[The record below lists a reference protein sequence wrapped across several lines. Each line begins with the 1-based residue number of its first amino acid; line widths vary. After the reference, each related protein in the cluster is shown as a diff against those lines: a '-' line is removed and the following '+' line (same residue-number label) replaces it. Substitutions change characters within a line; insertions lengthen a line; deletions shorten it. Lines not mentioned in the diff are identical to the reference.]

1 MMPANRRAFLFM
13 LRWCEG
19 TSGPEGYRTIV
30 GGELFN
36 SYADHPRITKSGVFS
51 NGKAWRSS
59 AAGAYQFLETTWD
72 DCRMALGLTDF
83 SPESQDKAAEF
94 LIKRRGALEDVDAGR
109 LALAIQK
116 CNREWAS
123 LPGSPYG
130 QPVKS
135 YDACSLI
142 FERAG
147 GILADSPKPKE
158 QPASTEPTIGEKIM
172 AAPALLL
179 AAAQTLLPFIADLMR
194 ERGTKTATRNAD
206 LLEKSPE
213 LVPLLIEMGRT
224 VVPDAKNE
232 QDMAEKIAAS
242 KELQTNLRA
251 QAAIRWADVEPF
263 LRYESE
269 ERAFA
274 RAFNKSWDG
283 DRLIFGQFRFVEL
296 LSLILLFVSSVG
308 GGYVLY
314 GTFPAEMKGA
324 VITLMLIAG
333 FTGVKE
339 FWLGSSRDSQRK
351 TELLTEK

>member
-1 MMPANRRAFLFM
+1 
-13 LRWCEG
+13 
-19 TSGPEGYRTIV
+19 
-30 GGELFN
+30 
-36 SYADHPRITKSGVFS
+36 
-51 NGKAWRSS
+51 
-59 AAGAYQFLETTWD
+59 
-72 DCRMALGLTDF
+72 MAV
-83 SPESQDKAAEF
+83 P
-94 LIKRRGALEDVDAGR
+94 V
-109 LALAIQK
+109 ALA
-116 CNREWAS
+116 
-123 LPGSPYG
+123 
-130 QPVKS
+130 
-135 YDACSLI
+135 
-142 FERAG
+142 
-147 GILADSPKPKE
+147 
-158 QPASTEPTIGEKIM
+158 T
-172 AAPALLL
+172 
-179 AAAQTLLPFIADLMR
+179 AAAQVLLPFIADLMR
-194 ERGTKTATRNAD
+194 SRGTNTSTRNAEI
-206 LLEKSPE
+206 LEKAPE
-213 LVPLLIEMGRT
+213 LVPVIMQMGRA

-232 QDMAEKIAAS
+232 QEVAERIAGD
-242 KELQTNLRA
+242 KELQTKLRA
-251 QAAIRWADVEPF
+251 QAAVQWSEIEPF